1 MKKLLLTGVA
11 APFLAIGTV
20 HATDEL
26 KADDLFH
33 KLWEECGEQEGI
45 PGAIAVC
52 VLEKEKVFGKEL
64 EQVYKKALAL
74 AGANDTLLRESQRS
88 WLKYQESACKLDEAL
103 GSLEGNV
110 YGRAVKAGCLLST
123 TLKRLQELREIVNT
137 LETYGPV
144 PRPKA
149 KPKG

>member
-88 WLKYQESACKLDEAL
+88 WLKYQESTCKMHEIL
-103 GSLEGNV
+103 SSREGTV
-110 YGRAVKAGCLLST
+110 YGRSAKASCLLST
-123 TLKRLQELREIVNT
+123 TLDRLWELRQIIT
-137 LETYGPV
+137 ALE
-144 PRPKA
+144 
-149 KPKG
+149 